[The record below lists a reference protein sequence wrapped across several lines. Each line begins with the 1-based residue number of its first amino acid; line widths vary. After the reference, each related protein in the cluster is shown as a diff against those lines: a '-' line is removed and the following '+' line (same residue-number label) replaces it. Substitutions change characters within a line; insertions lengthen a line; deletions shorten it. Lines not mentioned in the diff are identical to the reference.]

1 MAYEM
6 GDISMLTN
14 GFQTALEKEVKKGAD
29 SELIDETEYDSMVAE
44 FDLLWGRTTTPQD
57 QSRMERMIRLIDA
70 FENSRNCH
78 RQN

>member
-1 MAYEM
+1 
-6 GDISMLTN
+6 MLTN
-14 GFQTALEKEVKKGAD
+14 GFQTDPEKEVRKGAD

-44 FDLLWGRTTTPQD
+44 FDLLWGRTTTPQE

-70 FENSRNCH
+70 FENSRNSQNGH